1 MTKIKRGLA
10 LFLAA
15 VLAMSAAGCS
25 QTESSAPAESGAS
38 GAAEQ
43 GESQGEAQGEESS
56 GDEDYII
63 IGSVNDLSGNRS
75 VNGNAINNGVKLA
88 VDEINAAG
96 GVLGRQLKL
105 ITYDNKNDSQESIN
119 AYTRLADLDKACA
132 VITSDASSV
141 CLSLVEISN
150 QKKVPLMGMPSDPR
164 AVMNPDTGEVYPY
177 MFLVD
182 QPNAPQQANIMAKYI
197 EANTDLR
204 KAAVFYDQSNAYTV
218 TNSEAFIDIWNEIGE
233 VVIVETCNA
242 NDQDYRTQL
251 NKIKNSGAEFIYCPN
266 MPSQLVIMV
275 QQAVQ
280 SGLDI
285 PYMGAMDMAD
295 PFLSLLND
303 PSTLSLAY
311 FQAVCWME
319 DEKIQPFFEAY
330 KEAYGEDPIVKS
342 VNGYDAMYILKA
354 AIEKAGSD
362 DPEAIRDALE
372 NDISGLQLLVSD
384 DYAQDP
390 ATHSPLNLGM
400 VMCKIEKGELSNVGY
415 FLPEE

>member
-1 MTKIKRGLA
+1 MKIKMNRRYVALA
-10 LFLAA
+10 TALVMFS
-15 VLAMSAAGCS
+15 MSGCAKDAG
-25 QTESSAPAESGAS
+25 SA
-38 GAAEQ
+38 
-43 GESQGEAQGEESS
+43 SQGGSQSQEAGTQETGA
-56 GDEDYII
+56 GDEDVIV

-88 VDEINAAG
+88 VEEINAAG
-96 GVLGRQLKL
+96 GVLGRQIKL
-105 ITYDNKNDSQESIN
+105 VTYDNKNDSQESIN
-119 AYTRLADLDKACA
+119 GYTRLADLDKASA
-132 VITSDASSV
+132 VITSDASSI

-150 QKKVPLMGMPSDPR
+150 QKKIPLMGMPSDPR
-164 AVMNPDTGEVYPY
+164 AVMNPDTQEVYPY

-218 TNSEAFIDIWNEIGE
+218 TNSQAFIEIWKEIGE
-233 VVIVETCNA
+233 VVIVETCNS
-242 NDQDYRTQL
+242 NDQDYKTQL

-266 MPSQLVIMV
+266 MPSQLVMMV

-303 PSTLSLAY
+303 PQSLSLAY
-311 FQAVCWME
+311 FQMVCWMQ
-319 DEKIQPFFEAY
+319 DEKIQPFFESY
-330 KEAYGEDPIVKS
+330 KAKYGEDPIVKS

-362 DPEAIRDALE
+362 DPEAIRNALE
-372 NDISGLQLLVSD
+372 NDLSGLDLLVSD
-384 DYAQDP
+384 NYSQDP
-390 ATHSPLNLGM
+390 KTHSPLNLGM
-400 VMCKIEKGELSNVGY
+400 VMCKIEKGELSNMGY

>member
-1 MTKIKRGLA
+1 MKMTNKKRKRWSLGVAAA
-10 LFLAA
+10 LMM
-15 VLAMSAAGCS
+15 VSICGCAAGKGGND
-25 QTESSAPAESGAS
+25 QGA
-38 GAAEQ
+38 GTQAA
-43 GESQGEAQGEESS
+43 GDS
-56 GDEDYII
+56 GDYIV

-88 VDEINAAG
+88 VEEINAAG
-96 GVLGRQLKL
+96 GILGKQIKL

-119 AYTRLADLDKACA
+119 GYTRLADLDKASA
-132 VITSDASSV
+132 VITSDASSI

-150 QKKVPLMGMPSDPR
+150 QKKIPLMGMPSDPR
-164 AVMNPDTGEVYPY
+164 AVMNPDTKEVYPY

-218 TNSEAFIDIWNEIGE
+218 TNSQAFIEIWEDIGE
-233 VVIVETCNA
+233 VVIVETCNS
-242 NDQDYRTQL
+242 NDQDYKTQL

-266 MPSQLVIMV
+266 MPSQLVMMV

-303 PSTLSLAY
+303 PESLSLAY
-311 FQAVCWME
+311 FQMVCWMQ
-319 DEKIQPFFEAY
+319 DEKIQPFFKAY
-330 KEAYGEDPIVKS
+330 QEAYGEDPIVKS

-362 DPEAIRDALE
+362 DPEAIKNALE
-372 NDISGLQLLVSD
+372 NEISGLDLLVSD
-384 DYAQDP
+384 NYSQDP
-390 ATHSPLNLGM
+390 KTHSPLELGM
-400 VMCKIEKGELSNVGY
+400 VMCKIENGKLSNMGY
-415 FLPEE
+415 FLPED